1 MEATRVSRLQSA
13 REQVMENIALSEAKE
28 RLEELIERAARG
40 EDVCISDP
48 KHGNVRLTPTRP
60 AGHAPPYPKRIPG
73 LMKDRVQL
81 SNDELFAPLTPEELA
96 WLSGE
101 SSP

>member
-1 MEATRVSRLQSA
+1 
-13 REQVMENIALSEAKE
+13 MENIALSEAKE

-48 KHGNVRLTPTRP
+48 KHGSVRLTPTVGR
-60 AGHAPPYPKRIPG
+60 PPYPTRVSG
-73 LMKDRVQL
+73 LMKGKVHISDEQL
-81 SNDELFAPLTPEELA
+81 LAPLTDEELA

-101 SSP
+101 TSK